1 MLQRIQSLYLFVSLV
16 LYGILFFTPLF
27 YVQSN
32 VDTYTV
38 YSYKI
43 NPGQNTLNINVMP
56 ISIIVGIVASVLL
69 ISIFLYKNR
78 KLQIRIVQ
86 VNLVLILLSLI
97 TVGTYLYSFSGIS
110 SDAHIQLTLSISI
123 PLIASVLQYMAIRR
137 IRKDQMLIDSL
148 NRLR

>member
-1 MLQRIQSLYLFVSLV
+1 MLQRIQSFYLLVSLL

-32 VDTYTV
+32 ADAYTI

-43 NPGQNTLNINVMP
+43 NPGQNTLKINITP
-56 ISIIVGIVASVLL
+56 IALLIGIMALVLL

-78 KLQIRIVQ
+78 KFQIRILQ
-86 VNLVLILLSLI
+86 FNLVLTIISLFAI
-97 TVGTYLYSFSGIS
+97 GKFLYSFSTLS
-110 SDAHIQLTLSISI
+110 SDAHIRLTLSISI
-123 PLIASVLQYMAIRR
+123 PFIASILQYLAIRG
-137 IRKDQMLIDSL
+137 IRKDQALVDSL